1 LGLSLLFL
9 VPYVGISI
17 SNGGVFFFFL
27 FNFAV
32 GLSQDVSF
40 FSFFFHLFSIPGI
53 ICKKRKKSVA
63 SDRKVKSDNGGATIG
78 SFTSVMRHF
87 IITYQRRR

>member
-1 LGLSLLFL
+1 MSASASATAASF
-9 VPYVGISI
+9 S
-17 SNGGVFFFFL
+17 FFFFSFQL
-27 FNFAV
+27 CCGFV
-32 GLSQDVSF
+32 SDVSF

-63 SDRKVKSDNGGATIG
+63 SDRKVKSDNGEGTIG